1 VAVTLTWR
9 RPTWPEVGLNGT
21 ASIMNTRVIRL
32 LLPLEAVT
40 FVAAALIHFGVIAA
54 GYKHEKAGVAESV
67 IAAVLLTGGIL
78 AWLLKGWTRKIGL
91 AAQAFA
97 LLGTLVGV
105 FTIAIGV
112 GPRSIPDVAYHV
124 AIVAVLIC
132 GLLVAARAPIAE
144 ARHHQ

>member
-1 VAVTLTWR
+1 
-9 RPTWPEVGLNGT
+9 
-21 ASIMNTRVIRL
+21 MNTRVIRL

-97 LLGTLVGV
+97 STSDSGRASKSQSQLCSSRGEL
-105 FTIAIGV
+105 
-112 GPRSIPDVAYHV
+112 PRSSMSTPQSRA
-124 AIVAVLIC
+124 AIVAFQIR
-132 GLLVAARAPIAE
+132 GFGR
-144 ARHHQ
+144 